1 MVVNADIFLDRTDR
15 TTSPDFPSPHISE
28 RIEQMKNLSLRKK
41 FVGVAL
47 MMTITVIVI
56 MSLAYYS
63 FRRMQ
68 TVGYDYGKTFL
79 ADGKIEQADL
89 DAMLATLTRVHNNVV
104 LGMAIVFPIILL
116 LSVFVF
122 FKLARYINNGIREL
136 TAAIDVM
143 KNGEFDYHLDAN
155 YFGTD
160 EIGQAVEGYRQ
171 MQDQTSIVI
180 SDVVHVLTE
189 MSNGKFN
196 TSVSHSNAFVGQY
209 SQIVQAFNTINS
221 NLKDIFTNMNQ
232 VANQVQTGSAQIAS
246 GALTLSQGSTEQAAT
261 IQELTG
267 TITTLATQ
275 IHENAKSASEVEK
288 VSGQME
294 DQISEQNRE
303 MKRMLE
309 AMKVIRDK
317 SNQIENIIKAIDDI
331 AFQTNIL
338 ALNAAVEA
346 ARAGVAGKGFS
357 VVADE
362 VRNLAGKSA
371 EAAAE
376 TSTLIESTIQAV
388 KNGSE
393 IVTGSAKSL
402 AAVVDS
408 AQNSKRLIGEIATEM
423 QHESESMKEVTDGLQ
438 QISEVVQQNSST
450 AESSS
455 NSSQKLDEH
464 AKILR
469 EMVGKISV

>member
-1 MVVNADIFLDRTDR
+1 
-15 TTSPDFPSPHISE
+15 
-28 RIEQMKNLSLRKK
+28 MKNLSLRKK

-68 TVGYDYGKTFL
+68 TAGYDYGKTFL

-122 FKLARYINNGIREL
+122 YKLASYINNGIREL

-143 KNGEFDYHLDAN
+143 KNGEFDYHLDAS

-180 SDVVHVLTE
+180 SEVVHVLTE

-196 TSVSHSNAFVGQY
+196 TGVSHSNAFVGQY

>member
-1 MVVNADIFLDRTDR
+1 
-15 TTSPDFPSPHISE
+15 
-28 RIEQMKNLSLRKK
+28 MKNLSLRKK

-47 MMTITVIVI
+47 MMTVTVVVI
-56 MSLAYYS
+56 MSLAYYA

-68 TVGYDYGKTFL
+68 SAGYGYGEKFL

-89 DAMLATLTRVHNNVV
+89 DAMLASLTTVHNNVV

-116 LSVFVF
+116 MAVIVF
-122 FKLARYINNGIREL
+122 FMLARYINTGIREL

-143 KNGEFDYHLDAN
+143 KNGEFDYELNADF
-155 YFGTD
+155 FGTD

-171 MQDQTSIVI
+171 MQEQTSVVI
-180 SDVVHVLTE
+180 SDTVHVLTE
-189 MSNGKFN
+189 MSAGTFN
-196 TSVSHSNAFVGQY
+196 TKVAHSGSFVGQY
-209 SQIVQAFNTINS
+209 SQIAQAFDKINA

-267 TITTLATQ
+267 TITELAAQ
-275 IHENAKSASEVEK
+275 IHENAKNASEVEK

-303 MKRMLE
+303 MGRMLD

-317 SNQIENIIKAIDDI
+317 SNQIENIIKTIDDI

-376 TSTLIESTIQAV
+376 TSSLIESTIQAV

-408 AQNSKRLIGEIATEM
+408 AQNSKRLIGEISNEM
-423 QHESESMKEVTDGLQ
+423 QLESESMKEVTDGLQ

-469 EMVGKISV
+469 EMVEKISV